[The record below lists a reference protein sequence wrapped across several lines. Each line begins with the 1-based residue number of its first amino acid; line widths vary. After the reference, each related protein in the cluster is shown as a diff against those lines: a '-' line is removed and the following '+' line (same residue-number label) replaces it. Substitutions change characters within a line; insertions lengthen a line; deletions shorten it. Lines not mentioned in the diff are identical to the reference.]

1 MLRKTNAIVAFLAAH
16 ATTVAILAIAS
27 PGFAQGFE
35 GGELSI
41 DAYGFSEGDDLTAT
55 NYTGALQF
63 GITDEFSI
71 AADISGYDFSLLD
84 DSVTNITLHGIYRL
98 DQSIAVGAFV
108 GSESTGDDDSTL
120 YGVEAGYDAGPL
132 AVEGY
137 VASYD
142 DDDDSSVLALSG
154 AYRFNQAISAI
165 ADIGYADL
173 GDIEVNRISVGGE
186 YSFDAGPDVYAEIGS
201 ISTDDTDGTYIGIG
215 ASITFGANDG
225 TTFGQRSIFE
235 AVNPGF

>member
-1 MLRKTNAIVAFLAAH
+1 MLRITNTIVAFLAAH
-16 ATTVAILAIAS
+16 ATGVVIMAFAS
-27 PGFAQGFE
+27 PLWAQGFE

-63 GITDEFSI
+63 GITSEISV

-84 DSVTNITLHGIYRL
+84 DSITNITLHGIYRL
-98 DQSIAVGAFV
+98 DQGVAVGAFV
-108 GSESTGDDDSTL
+108 GNESVGDTDSTL
-120 YGVEAGYDAGPL
+120 YGLEAGYDAGPL

-142 DDDDSSVLALSG
+142 DANDSSVLAVSG
-154 AYRFNQAISAI
+154 AYRFNSSIAAI
-165 ADIGYADL
+165 ADVGIADL
-173 GDIEVNRISVGGE
+173 GDTDVNRFSVGGE
-186 YSFDAGPDVYAEIGS
+186 YSFDAGPDVYAEIGQ
-201 ISTDDTDGTYIGIG
+201 ISSDETDGTYIGIG

-225 TTFGQRSIFE
+225 TTFGQRSIYE